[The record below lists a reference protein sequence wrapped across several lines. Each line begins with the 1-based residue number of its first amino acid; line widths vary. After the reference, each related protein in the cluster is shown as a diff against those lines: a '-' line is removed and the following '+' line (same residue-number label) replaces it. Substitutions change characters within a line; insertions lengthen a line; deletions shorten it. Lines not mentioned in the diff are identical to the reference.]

1 MKKFLL
7 TLIVVLALLI
17 VCGIMVVDFVLEKA
31 SNKALEYLAAEG
43 TSRGIKVEFARFEDV
58 GLSGLRAVRWKDFV
72 AVINAPKYIALSPGE
87 DVILSIGEINLDLP
101 RLLKGVAAITA
112 NDIGVRVKRN
122 PTSAESS
129 GVQIEG
135 IGQGKLIVE
144 LLLDL
149 TDKGKLAASFEA
161 APKMAL
167 QFLQEGKTQ
176 IPFGFRAKS
185 TFKINGSFVG
195 ADITTQK
202 QGGYYFLVMSPDDL
216 RKIAAMLK
224 EDLTEEE
231 IRLVSLHPL
240 LAPAIFKITNYARTC
255 SEVAYAKDA
264 KVPEDA
270 YRHVLWSFLLTKEFG
285 PEFAE
290 RVTNAHEIGAV
301 TFNTDADHQMDYN
314 NNKVGRDYAKA
325 GYAEGLILQKV
336 RTDSQVIRVS
346 QP

>member
-7 TLIVVLALLI
+7 TLILVLALLI

-58 GLSGLRAVRWKDFV
+58 GLSGLRAVQWKGFV
-72 AVINAPKYIALSPGE
+72 AIINAPKYIALSPGE

-101 RLLKGVAAITA
+101 RLLKSVAAITA
-112 NDIGVRVKRN
+112 DDIGVRVKRN
-122 PTSAESS
+122 PTPAENS

-135 IGQGKLIVE
+135 LDQGQLMVE
-144 LLLDL
+144 LPLDF
-149 TDKGKLAASFEA
+149 TDKGNVAASLVEV
-161 APKMAL
+161 PKRAL
-167 QFLQEGKTQ
+167 EFLQEGKTQ
-176 IPFGFRAKS
+176 IPFDFRAKS
-185 TFKINGSFVG
+185 TFKIGGSVVG

-216 RKIAAMLK
+216 RKIAARLK

-285 PEFAE
+285 PKFAE
-290 RVTNAHEIGAV
+290 RITNAHEIGAV
-301 TFNTDADHQMDYN
+301 NRNTEADHQMDYN
-314 NNKVGRDYAKA
+314 NNKVGRDYVKA
-325 GYAEGLILQKV
+325 GYAEGQILQMV
-336 RTDSQVIRVS
+336 RTDPQVIGIS

>member
-7 TLIVVLALLI
+7 TLIALLALLI
-17 VCGIMVVDFVLEKA
+17 VCGIMVVDFALEKT
-31 SNKALEYLAAEG
+31 SNKALENLAAEG

-58 GLSGLRAVRWKDFV
+58 GLSGLTVRWKDFI
-72 AVINAPKYIALSPGE
+72 AVVNAPRYIALSPGE
-87 DVILSIGEINLDLP
+87 DVILSTGEINLDLP

-112 NDIGVRVKRN
+112 DDIGVRVKRN

-129 GVQIEG
+129 GVQMEG
-135 IGQGKLIVE
+135 LDQGQLTVE
-144 LLLDL
+144 LPLDL
-149 TDKGKLAASFEA
+149 TDMGKAIASLREV
-161 APKMAL
+161 PQMAL
-167 QFLQEGKTQ
+167 QFLQEGKTH

-185 TFKINGSFVG
+185 TFKIGGSVVK

-240 LAPAIFKITNYARTC
+240 LAPAIFKITSYSRTKA
-255 SEVAYAKDA
+255 EVAYAKDA
-264 KVPEDA
+264 TVPEDA

-290 RVTNAHEIGAV
+290 QVTNAHEIGAV
-301 TFNTDADHQMDYN
+301 NRNTEADHRMDYN
-314 NNKVGRDYAKA
+314 NNKVGRDYVKA

-336 RTDSQVIRVS
+336 RTDSQVIRVA